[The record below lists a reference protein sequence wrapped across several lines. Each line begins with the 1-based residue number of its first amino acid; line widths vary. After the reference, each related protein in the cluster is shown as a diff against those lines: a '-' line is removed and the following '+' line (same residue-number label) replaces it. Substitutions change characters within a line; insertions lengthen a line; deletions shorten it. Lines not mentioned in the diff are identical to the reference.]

1 LVLDYI
7 PLVSY
12 SKDLT
17 LNKKEIVLNQVGL
30 NKVRYMHPQDKRYP
44 DYIADQIRKGTTTC
58 ALTCKDGIVM
68 AADTRASAGL
78 FIADRHV
85 MKIQKV
91 DKHLAMTIAGGV
103 ADAQNL
109 VDTMRYNSNIYR
121 FQNKELIPVKSAARL
136 CSNVLFNQRFFPYY
150 VQIIMGGYTSE
161 EGSKIYNIDLFGSM
175 TTEKFIST
183 GSGSPVAYGYL
194 ESEFKDNM
202 GVDEAYKVAMQAIA
216 AAIRRNAGTGDN
228 INVVIIDNN
237 GYRELA
243 KEEKA
248 AVGVVF

>member
-1 LVLDYI
+1 MADSFKSGKTLVKLA
-7 PLVSY
+7 
-12 SKDLT
+12 
-17 LNKKEIVLNQVGL
+17 QH
-30 NKVRYMHPQDKRYP
+30 MHTQDSRYP
-44 DYIADQIRKGTTTC
+44 DIIADQIKKGTTTC
-58 ALTCKDGIVM
+58 ALTCKDGVVL

-109 VDTMRYNSNIYR
+109 VDTMRYNANIYR
-121 FQNKELIPVKSAARL
+121 FQSKELMPVKSAARL
-136 CSNVLFNQRFFPYY
+136 CSNILFNQRYFPYY
-150 VQIIMGGYTSE
+150 VQIIMAGYTDE
-161 EGSKIYNIDLFGSM
+161 ETSRIYNIDLFGSL

-194 ESEFKDNM
+194 ESEYKDNM
-202 GVDEAYKVAMQAIA
+202 SVNDAYKVAMQAIA

-228 INVVIIDNN
+228 INVVIIDKN
-237 GYRELA
+237 GYRELS
-243 KEEKA
+243 KEQKSS
-248 AVGVVF
+248 VGVVY

>member
-1 LVLDYI
+1 MY
-7 PLVSY
+7 P
-12 SKDLT
+12 
-17 LNKKEIVLNQVGL
+17 
-30 NKVRYMHPQDKRYP
+30 HDKRHYP
-44 DYIADQIRKGTTTC
+44 DYIADQIKKGTTTC
-58 ALTCKDGIVM
+58 ALTCTDGVVL
-68 AADTRASAGL
+68 AADTRASAGF

-91 DKHLAMTIAGGV
+91 DRHLAMTIAGGV

-109 VDTMRYNSNIYR
+109 VDIMRYNSNLYR
-121 FQNKELIPVKSAARL
+121 IQNKELMPIKSAARL

-150 VQIIMGGYTSE
+150 VQIIMAGYTE
-161 EGSKIYNIDLFGSM
+161 GEGSQIYNIDLFGSM

-194 ESEFKDNM
+194 ESEFRDNM
-202 GVDEAYKVAMQAIA
+202 SVKDAYKIAMQSIA

-228 INVVIIDNN
+228 INVVIIDKD
-237 GYRELA
+237 GYSALT

>member
-1 LVLDYI
+1 
-7 PLVSY
+7 
-12 SKDLT
+12 
-17 LNKKEIVLNQVGL
+17 
-30 NKVRYMHPQDKRYP
+30 MHPQDKRYP
-44 DYIADQIRKGTTTC
+44 EYIAEQIKKGTTTC
-58 ALTCKDGIVM
+58 ALICKDGVVL

-91 DKHLAMTIAGGV
+91 DRHLAMTIAGGV

-109 VDTMRYNSNIYR
+109 VDVMRYNANLYR
-121 FQNKELIPVKSAARL
+121 LQNRELMPVKAAARL
-136 CSNVLFNQRFFPYY
+136 CSNVLFNQRYFPYY
-150 VQIIMGGYTSE
+150 VQIIMAGFTKG
-161 EGSKIYNIDLFGSM
+161 EGSNIYNIDLFGSI

-194 ESEFKDNM
+194 ESEYKEGLSVND
-202 GVDEAYKVAMQAIA
+202 GYKVAMQAIG
-216 AAIRRNAGTGDN
+216 AAIRRNAGTGDG
-228 INVVIIDNN
+228 INVVIIDKN
-237 GYRELA
+237 GYREMS